1 MAVNANSKGIKNM
14 SLNDDRKSTEP
25 KSNPSKAGAR
35 TLLLSLLLSS
45 PGPLVV
51 GIGLFLGKSSTQL
64 ADFIRRTAELLAILL
79 SYIIYRVTHKD
90 ESFDPARKLRL
101 ERLVSRS
108 VGIAMCVSGLAML
121 LVALLFPSVEKGNV
135 IPGLIIAILGVTTNT
150 WFFFRYRKLD
160 REHPNAILASQSGLY
175 RAKSLVDA
183 CVTISLIVVAIAP
196 ETPAAYYFDIVG
208 SVAVSLY
215 LVVTGGGILRG
226 NERITT
232 PMTS

>member
-1 MAVNANSKGIKNM
+1 MTSK
-14 SLNDDRKSTEP
+14 
-25 KSNPSKAGAR
+25 SKPGER
-35 TLLLSLLLSS
+35 TLLASVILSS

-64 ADFIRRTAELLAILL
+64 ADFIRRTAELLAILV
-79 SYIIYRVTHKD
+79 SYIIYRITHKD
-90 ESFDPARKLRL
+90 ESFDPTRKLHL
-101 ERLVSRS
+101 EKLVNRC

-121 LVALLFPSVEKGNV
+121 LVALLFPSGEKGNV

-160 REHPNAILASQSGLY
+160 RENPNAILAAQSGLY

-196 ETPAAYYFDIVG
+196 DSLAAFYFDIVG
-208 SVAVSLY
+208 SVIVSGY
-215 LVVTGGGILRG
+215 LVVTGIGILREKKQIG
-226 NERITT
+226 K
-232 PMTS
+232 PAVV